1 MAAKPEMSQI
11 MKNKGN
17 NQTAKNLIIALM
29 NYGLSAMVGFFLT
42 SYITTHISSEAYGF
56 SNMATNFTQYIVIF
70 TTALNY
76 LSNRFISV
84 SYHREKYLEAKQ
96 YFNTVLIG
104 DLLIASACF
113 LVSGIVILRLQEI
126 ITIPAELVDDVKITF
141 FFTFLQFEL
150 SLIATAF
157 GSAAYVKDRIDLSS
171 MKGMLYTVCRISF
184 LILLYILFPP
194 HIYYIALAGC
204 VAFLLSLVMDVIIK
218 IRLLPEIT
226 ISLRYF
232 NLKCLKEVLTSGW
245 WNTVK
250 QLGLIMNSG
259 FDLLILNQMVGSYEM
274 GILAVAKTFP
284 MAIRTG
290 MNTVYSVF
298 VPKQTIMYAHRDID
312 GLSLNILRTARILGF
327 VMTPPL
333 IALVAVSKSFFH
345 LWLPGKT
352 AQEIQVIS
360 VIFFI
365 LCAEFP
371 INFVQVAITNVP
383 IMYNRQKFTA
393 IQNVTTNFI
402 SLVFTLVLLKFTNLG
417 IYAVAGCSVILSNM
431 GILLLYV
438 PYCVKVIMEKPLRA
452 ICLPMYREVLKLY
465 VFFFGGIYA
474 TRLFFADSWYLII
487 AQMFII
493 VVVLYFLMALVVLDK
508 TDRMVLKQT
517 VKKRIGK

>member
-1 MAAKPEMSQI
+1 

-96 YFNTVLIG
+96 YFNTVLTG
-104 DLLIASACF
+104 DILISSACF

-126 ITIPAELVDDVKITF
+126 ISIPAELVDDVKITF
-141 FFTFLQFEL
+141 FLTFLQFEL
-150 SLIATAF
+150 SLISTAF
-157 GSAAYVKDRIDLSS
+157 GSAAYVKNRIDLSS
-171 MKGMLYTVCRISF
+171 MRGMLYTVCRISF
-184 LILLYILFPP
+184 LILLYFLFPP

-204 VAFLLSLVMDVIIK
+204 AAFFLALVMDVIIK
-218 IRLLPEIT
+218 VRLLPEIT
-226 ISLRYF
+226 ISPRYF
-232 NLKCLKEVLTSGW
+232 NLKCLKEVLSSGW
-245 WNTVK
+245 WNTVT
-250 QLGLIMNSG
+250 QLGLVMNNG
-259 FDLLILNQMVGSYEM
+259 LDLLILNQMVGSYEM
-274 GILAVAKTFP
+274 GILAVSKTFP
-284 MAIRTG
+284 MALKTG
-290 MNTVYSVF
+290 MNTIFSVF

-312 GLSLNILRTARILGF
+312 GLSQNILRTARIVGF
-327 VMTPPL
+327 LMMPPV
-333 IALVAVSKSFFH
+333 IALAVVSKSFFH
-345 LWLPGKT
+345 LWLPSKT

-360 VIFFI
+360 IIFYI

-371 INFVQVAITNVP
+371 ASFVYVAITNVP

-393 IQNVTTNFI
+393 IQNITTNFI

-417 IYAVAGCSVILSNM
+417 IYAVAGCSVVISNI
-431 GILLLYV
+431 GNLFLYV
-438 PYCVKVIMEKPLRA
+438 PYCIKGIMEKPLRA

-465 VFFFGGIYA
+465 MLFFGGIYA
-474 TRLFFADSWYLII
+474 GRLFWADSWYMII
-487 AQMFII
+487 VQLFII
-493 VVVLYFLMALVVLDK
+493 VAVLYLLMVFIVLDK

-517 VKKRIGK
+517 IKKRIGK